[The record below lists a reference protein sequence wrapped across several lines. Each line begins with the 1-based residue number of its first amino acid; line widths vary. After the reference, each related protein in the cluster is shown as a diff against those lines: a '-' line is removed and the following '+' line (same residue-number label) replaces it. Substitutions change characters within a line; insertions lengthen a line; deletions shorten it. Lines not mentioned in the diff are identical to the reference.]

1 MGRFSV
7 KHHHDMQCSLKASAG
22 VKETGKLQDEV
33 MESGRQC
40 VGRSTGCKVLYG
52 LHKPAAAVIMS

>member
-1 MGRFSV
+1 
-7 KHHHDMQCSLKASAG
+7 MQRSLKASAG

-40 VGRSTGCKVLYG
+40 VCLSTGCIILYG
-52 LHKPAAAVIMS
+52 LHKPAAAGTLS

>member
-1 MGRFSV
+1 MGHFPV

-40 VGRSTGCKVLYG
+40 VGKPTDCKVLHG
-52 LHKPAAAVIMS
+52 LHKPAAAVIVS